1 MLVFLGVFI
10 NLGLAWNKV
19 YSFSLFRGG
28 IKPPNSVSWGNAAP
42 PDRPVLIV
50 SRVGTALDNAAR
62 CSRSLREFKWQ
73 ISHEKGFFSRR
84 RILLVLPALPVHSG
98 SAQGQSSGETR
109 AQWGRGQNRHFVPFS
124 ALEFPPA

>member
-28 IKPPNSVSWGNAAP
+28 INPPNSVSWGNAAP

-73 ISHEKGFFSRR
+73 ISHEKVFFFQKENSGAAC
-84 RILLVLPALPVHSG
+84 PACALRFCTG
-98 SAQGQSSGETR
+98 SELG
-109 AQWGRGQNRHFVPFS
+109 
-124 ALEFPPA
+124 